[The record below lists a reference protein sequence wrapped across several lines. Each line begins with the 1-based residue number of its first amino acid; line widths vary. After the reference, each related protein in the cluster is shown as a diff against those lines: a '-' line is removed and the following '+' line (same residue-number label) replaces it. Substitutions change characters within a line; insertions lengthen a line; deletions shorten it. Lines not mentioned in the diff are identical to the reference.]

1 MSTIIEFIITFVLY
15 FLVCLAAILPIAIFH
30 TRKMDKLMSNYFREI
45 DEICAARLQ
54 SLKEVHAQVDEL
66 AKPVDETSESTDETS
81 ESTDETSESFDKI
94 DKSFDK
100 IDESLD
106 KIDKSLDKIDK
117 SLDRMNES
125 MDRTIEFKRI
135 ISEYLDNKIKRI
147 EARENF
153 CESQFWDEKNIH

>member
-1 MSTIIEFIITFVLY
+1 MSEIIKFIITYIIY
-15 FLVCLAAILPIAIFH
+15 FLVCLAAMLPIAIFH
-30 TRKMDKLMSNYFREI
+30 TRQIEKLI
-45 DEICAARLQ
+45 DNFFHEVNESCAARLQ

-66 AKPVDETSESTDETS
+66 
-81 ESTDETSESFDKI
+81 
-94 DKSFDK
+94 DKSA
-100 IDESLD
+100 DEF
-106 KIDKSLDKIDK
+106 DKSLDSI
-117 SLDRMNES
+117 SESFDRMNES

>member
-1 MSTIIEFIITFVLY
+1 MSPVIELIITFVLY
-15 FLVCLAAILPIAIFH
+15 FLVALAAALPLAIFH
-30 TRKMDKLMSNYFREI
+30 TRKMDKLMSNYFHKI
-45 DEICAARLQ
+45 DEIYAARDESQ
-54 SLKEVHAQVDEL
+54 DESRAQVDEL
-66 AKPVDETSESTDETS
+66 DKSADETSESIDEIG
-81 ESTDETSESFDKI
+81 ESFDKIGESIDKI

-100 IDESLD
+100 MDESLN
-106 KIDKSLDKIDK
+106 KIDK

-125 MDRTIEFKRI
+125 MDRTIEFKRV

>member
-1 MSTIIEFIITFVLY
+1 MSTIIELIITFILY
-15 FLVCLAAILPIAIFH
+15 FLVALAAALPLTIFY
-30 TRKMDKLMSNYFREI
+30 TRKMDKLVSNYFRKI
-45 DEICAARLQ
+45 DESGAARLQ
-54 SLKEVHAQVDEL
+54 NLKEVHAQVDEL
-66 AKPVDETSESTDETS
+66 ANPVDETSESTDEIHKDIGEMS
-81 ESTDETSESFDKI
+81 E
-94 DKSFDK
+94 
-100 IDESLD
+100 
-106 KIDKSLDKIDK
+106 

>member
-1 MSTIIEFIITFVLY
+1 MSTIIEFIITFILY
-15 FLVCLAAILPIAIFH
+15 FLVALAAALPIAIFH

-45 DEICAARLQ
+45 DESCAARLQ

-66 AKPVDETSESTDETS
+66 DKSAGEIHEDMDEIHESI
-81 ESTDETSESFDKI
+81 DKM

-100 IDESLD
+100 MDVR
-106 KIDKSLDKIDK
+106 
-117 SLDRMNES
+117 LDRL
-125 MDRTIEFKRI
+125 IEFKRLMRDY
-135 ISEYLDNKIKRI
+135 SNLKIKRI

>member
-1 MSTIIEFIITFVLY
+1 MSTIVKFIITYVLY
-15 FLVCLAAILPIAIFH
+15 FLVGLAAALPVVYIE
-30 TRKMDKLMSNYFREI
+30 TRKFEKYMSNKMSTFRESRAAL
-45 DEICAARLQ
+45 DESQDESR
-54 SLKEVHAQVDEL
+54 AQVDEIDES
-66 AKPVDETSESTDETS
+66 VDRID
-81 ESTDETSESFDKI
+81 ESFDE
-94 DKSFDK
+94 
-100 IDESLD
+100 IDESLHE
-106 KIDKSLDKIDK
+106 IGK